1 VIRPELVKKEMLT
14 DASDAAGLNRESVRA
29 YPGTV
34 DPPAK
39 AHREEGCV
47 AQGAVLQPLGPPTTW
62 LTATPPAVKVKED
75 ELLPGGSPLAGF
87 TATVP
92 SGGATTERRTLGT
105 VPLLVAS
112 PMEVIA
118 PDTDRDV
125 ELVR

>member
-14 DASDAAGLNRESVRA
+14 EASAAAGLNKERVKP
-29 YPGTV
+29 YPGIV

-39 AHREEGCV
+39 AHRGEDCV
-47 AQGAVLQPLGPPTTW
+47 AHGAVLQPLGPPTTW
-62 LTATPPAVKVKED
+62 LTATPPPVKAKDDAV
-75 ELLPGGSPLAGF
+75 LPGGSPLSGF
-87 TATVP
+87 TAMVP
-92 SGGATTERRTLGT
+92 SGGATTDRRTVGT

-112 PMEVIA
+112 PTEVIA